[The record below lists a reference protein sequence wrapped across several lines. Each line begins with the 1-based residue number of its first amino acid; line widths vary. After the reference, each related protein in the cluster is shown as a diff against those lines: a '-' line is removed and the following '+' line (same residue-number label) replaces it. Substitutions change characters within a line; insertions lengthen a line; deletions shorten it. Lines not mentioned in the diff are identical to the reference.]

1 MESVDFNPADDARHA
16 DAAADAAGRTAA
28 GAAAVASE
36 GAFGY
41 SSGSVCDRSSAADA
55 YAAAPLL
62 NCLLREAAERTGGGE
77 GATRSYR
84 LLGSGRLLRVR
95 AGRRPEG
102 PELRTSGGWHPLSH
116 TELVKLVSDELR
128 QYTGVSNDELPVEIA
143 DSREAVASL
152 LAARAAAEPPRDP
165 YVRSEQS
172 LVMGHPHHPAPKA
185 RGGAPAASWLPYAPE
200 AYARFPLVFL
210 GLREDQV
217 VEEGGPGAAA
227 AIDSLAAARG
237 GPHVPAGYRLL
248 PAHPWQLDLVGGRR
262 AVREAFADGR
272 LLRLGTGRRPVWPT
286 ASIRTL
292 YVPGGGGPAEGR
304 ADAGGAFQAGAGT
317 GDHVDVD
324 GDGDGDGGGDLFV
337 KLSLDVRITNDVRR
351 LWRHDLLKLRRTD
364 AAVEAGFA
372 ELRRSGSR
380 AAWLPDRGYRTAAFA
395 FEELAV
401 LVRDGLRPHREP
413 GLTPLL
419 AAALA
424 EGYRGS
430 PLAGTSDP
438 AGWWR
443 AYLRQVVPPVLHL
456 FARHGIV
463 LEAHLQ
469 NTLVAVDAAG
479 VPAQALFR
487 DAEGVKLLPDIERG
501 AAWQRLVY
509 CLVVN
514 HLTEVAG
521 ALAECHPEAAAGL
534 WPAARA
540 EFRRFDAAHGLPEI
554 AALLA
559 APTLPAKTNL
569 LLRWTRAD
577 GAEARYLPLP
587 NPLHC

>member
-1 MESVDFNPADDARHA
+1 MESVDLNATDS
-16 DAAADAAGRTAA
+16 AAADTCAAT
-28 GAAAVASE
+28 
-36 GAFGY
+36 
-41 SSGSVCDRSSAADA
+41 
-55 YAAAPLL
+55 PLL
-62 NCLLREAAERTGGGE
+62 NCLLREAAEPVPLAGAAGPSGIGGSAGSE
-77 GATRSYR
+77 EDGWCAYR
-84 LLGSGRLLRVR
+84 LSGSGRLLRVR
-95 AGRRPEG
+95 AGRRPER
-102 PELRTSGGWHPLSH
+102 PELRTGAGWHPLTH

-143 DSREAVASL
+143 DSRETIAAL
-152 LAARAAAEPPRDP
+152 LAARAATPPPADP

-185 RGGAPAASWLPYAPE
+185 RGGGPANGWLPYAPE
-200 AYARFPLVFL
+200 AYARFPLAFL
-210 GLREDQV
+210 GVREDQV
-217 VEEGGPGAAA
+217 VEEGGPAAA
-227 AIDSLAAARG
+227 AAVDALAETLG
-237 GPHVPAGYRLL
+237 GPRAPAGYRLL
-248 PAHPWQLDLVGGRR
+248 PAHPWQLDLVAGRPP
-262 AVREAFADGR
+262 VREALADGR
-272 LLRLGTGRRPVWPT
+272 LLSLGTGRVPVWPT

-292 YVPGGGGPAEGR
+292 YVPGAGR
-304 ADAGGAFQAGAGT
+304 GTGAGAAGSAA
-317 GDHVDVD
+317 
-324 GDGDGDGGGDLFV
+324 GDLFV
-337 KLSLDVRITNDVRR
+337 KFSLDVRITNDVRR

-372 ELRRSGSR
+372 ELRRSGSG
-380 AAWLPDRGYRTAAFA
+380 AAWLSDRGYRTAAFA

-401 LVRDGLRPHREP
+401 LVRDGLAAHAEP
-413 GLTPLL
+413 GVTPLL

-424 EGYRGS
+424 EGYPGS
-430 PLAGTSDP
+430 PPAATADP

-456 FARHGIV
+456 FARHGVV

-469 NTLVAVDAAG
+469 NTLVAVDAQG

-487 DAEGVKLLPDIERG
+487 DAEGVKLLPEVDRE

-521 ALAECHPEAAAGL
+521 ALAQSHPETAGEL
-534 WPAARA
+534 WPAARD
-540 EFRRFDAAHGLPEI
+540 EFRRFGAAHDLPEI

-559 APTLPAKTNL
+559 APSLPAKTNL

-577 GAEARYLPLP
+577 GADSRYLPLP
-587 NPLHC
+587 NPLRP

>member
-1 MESVDFNPADDARHA
+1 MESVDLNPTDN
-16 DAAADAAGRTAA
+16 AAADT
-28 GAAAVASE
+28 
-36 GAFGY
+36 
-41 SSGSVCDRSSAADA
+41 

-62 NCLLREAAERTGGGE
+62 NCLLREAAEPVSLTGSAGAAGSGE
-77 GATRSYR
+77 DGWCAYR
-84 LLGSGRLLRVR
+84 LSGSGRLLRVR
-95 AGRRPEG
+95 SGRRPER
-102 PELRTSGGWHPLSH
+102 PELGTGSGWHPLTH

-128 QYTGVSNDELPVEIA
+128 RYTGVSNGELPVEIA
-143 DSREAVASL
+143 DSRATIAAL
-152 LAARAAAEPPRDP
+152 LAARAVTPPPADP
-165 YVRSEQS
+165 YVRSEQA

-185 RGGAPAASWLPYAPE
+185 RGGGPPNGWLPYAPE
-200 AYARFPLVFL
+200 AYARFPLAFL
-210 GLREDQV
+210 GVREDQV
-217 VEEGGPGAAA
+217 VEEGGPAAA
-227 AIDSLAAARG
+227 DAIDSLAQALG
-237 GPHVPAGYRLL
+237 GPRPPAGYRLL
-248 PAHPWQLDLVGGRR
+248 PAHPWQLDLVAGRPP
-262 AVREAFADGR
+262 VHEALADGR
-272 LLRLGTGRRPVWPT
+272 LLSLGTGRVPVWPT

-292 YVPGGGGPAEGR
+292 YVPGGTGSGSGSGSVTGSVAGVG
-304 ADAGGAFQAGAGT
+304 AGAVTGTGAVSGTGGGAAR
-317 GDHVDVD
+317 
-324 GDGDGDGGGDLFV
+324 DLFV
-337 KLSLDVRITNDVRR
+337 KFSLDVRITNDVRR

-372 ELRRSGSR
+372 ELRRAGSV

-401 LVRDGLRPHREP
+401 LVRDGLAAHAEP

-424 EGYRGS
+424 EGYPGS
-430 PLAGTSDP
+430 PLAGTADP

-456 FARHGIV
+456 FARHGVV

-469 NTLVAVDAAG
+469 NTLVAVDARG

-487 DAEGVKLLPDIERG
+487 DAEGVKLLPDLDRD

-521 ALAECHPEAAAGL
+521 ALAQSHPEAAGDL

-540 EFRRFDAAHGLPEI
+540 EFRRSGEAHDLPEV

-577 GAEARYLPLP
+577 GADSRYLPLP
-587 NPLHC
+587 NPLRS

>member
-1 MESVDFNPADDARHA
+1 MESVDLN
-16 DAAADAAGRTAA
+16 AAD
-28 GAAAVASE
+28 
-36 GAFGY
+36 
-41 SSGSVCDRSSAADA
+41 SAADA

-62 NCLLREAAERTGGGE
+62 NCLLREAAEPAGDG
-77 GATRSYR
+77 SYR
-84 LLGSGRLLRVR
+84 LLSSGRLLRVR
-95 AGRRPEG
+95 AGRRPAD
-102 PELRTSGGWHPLSH
+102 PELHTAGGWHPLNH

-143 DSREAVASL
+143 DSRETLAAL
-152 LAARAAAEPPRDP
+152 LAARAVAEPPEDP
-165 YVRSEQS
+165 YVRSEQA

-200 AYARFPLVFL
+200 AHARFPLVFL

-217 VEEGGPGAAA
+217 VEEGGPRAAA
-227 AIDSLAAARG
+227 AIDSLAAAAG
-237 GPHVPAGYRLL
+237 GPLPPAGYRLL
-248 PAHPWQLDLVGGRR
+248 PAHPWQLDLVGSRR

-292 YVPGGGGPAEGR
+292 YVPGGAGP
-304 ADAGGAFQAGAGT
+304 DAGADVAPDAGPGAPAAEVP
-317 GDHVDVD
+317 DD
-324 GDGDGDGGGDLFV
+324 GDLFV
-337 KLSLDVRITNDVRR
+337 KFSLDVRITNDVRR

-372 ELRRSGSR
+372 ELRATGSN

-401 LVRDGLRPHREP
+401 LVRDGLRAHAEP

-424 EGYRGS
+424 EGYPGS
-430 PLAGTSDP
+430 PPAVTADP
-438 AGWWR
+438 AGWWK

-469 NTLVAVDAAG
+469 NTLVAVDAEG
-479 VPAQALFR
+479 MPAQALFR
-487 DAEGVKLLPDIERG
+487 DAEGVKLLPDPERA

-514 HLTEVAG
+514 HLTEIAG
-521 ALAECHPEAAAGL
+521 ALAQHHPQVAGSL
-534 WPAARA
+534 WPTARE
-540 EFRRFDAAHGLPEI
+540 EFLRFDSAHDLPEI
-554 AALLA
+554 RALLA
-559 APTLPAKTNL
+559 APSLPAKTNL

-577 GAEARYLPLP
+577 GADARYLPLP
-587 NPLHC
+587 NPLHD

>member
-1 MESVDFNPADDARHA
+1 MESVDLNAADDARPA
-16 DAAADAAGRTAA
+16 DVAADA
-28 GAAAVASE
+28 
-36 GAFGY
+36 
-41 SSGSVCDRSSAADA
+41 AADA

-62 NCLLREAAERTGGGE
+62 NCLLREAAERTGCGEGGE
-77 GATRSYR
+77 RSYR

-102 PELRTSGGWHPLSH
+102 PELRTAGGWHPLSH

-143 DSREAVASL
+143 DSRETVAAL
-152 LAARAAAEPPRDP
+152 LAARAAAEPPVDP

-185 RGGAPAASWLPYAPE
+185 RGGAPAASWLSYAPE

-217 VEEGGPGAAA
+217 VEEGGPGAAS
-227 AIDSLAAARG
+227 AIDALAAACG
-237 GPHVPAGYRLL
+237 GPRPPAGYRLL
-248 PAHPWQLDLVGGRR
+248 PAHPWQLDLVGARG

-272 LLRLGTGRRPVWPT
+272 LLRLGTGRQRVWPT

-292 YVPGGGGPAEGR
+292 YVPGAREPAEGD
-304 ADAGGAFQAGAGT
+304 AEAGGAFRAGAGA
-317 GDHVDVD
+317 G
-324 GDGDGDGGGDLFV
+324 GDGVGGDRAGEGAGDLFV
-337 KLSLDVRITNDVRR
+337 KFSLDVRITNDVRR

-438 AGWWR
+438 AGWWG

-521 ALAECHPEAAAGL
+521 ALAQCHPEAAAGL
-534 WPAARA
+534 WPAARE

-554 AALLA
+554 GALLA

-577 GAEARYLPLP
+577 GADARYLPLP